1 MCNIDAKIEY
11 FIFLNCCNLVF
22 SQIKIIIKFL
32 KSFVNEGLNFSH
44 MALCERFSDHK
55 CEILWPLS
63 CLNILINILNKQK
76 QVSIV
81 KYLKQYIH

>member
-44 MALCERFSDHK
+44 MALWEKIF
-55 CEILWPLS
+55 WP
-63 CLNILINILNKQK
+63 
-76 QVSIV
+76 
-81 KYLKQYIH
+81 